1 MVLFF
6 ILSGYSPVQL
16 RHTRGIFNS
25 HPQVTK
31 FWGGGDTPKKGT
43 TLKLKISEVTDF
55 VKEIVCIG
63 VIDPVE
69 SKSGLFIL
77 ARPIPSI
84 ILTFFVQNLT
94 NSSKTRRQPMIFRV
108 TDALI

>member
-1 MVLFF
+1 MVSFF
-6 ILSGYSPVQL
+6 ILSGYS
-16 RHTRGIFNS
+16 
-25 HPQVTK
+25 
-31 FWGGGDTPKKGT
+31 PKKGT

-84 ILTFFVQNLT
+84 IL
-94 NSSKTRRQPMIFRV
+94 SKT
-108 TDALI
+108 

>member
-1 MVLFF
+1 MVSFF
-6 ILSGYSPVQL
+6 ILSGYSP
-16 RHTRGIFNS
+16 
-25 HPQVTK
+25 
-31 FWGGGDTPKKGT
+31 KKGT
-43 TLKLKISEVTDF
+43 TLKMKISEVTDF

-84 ILTFFVQNLT
+84 ILAIFVQNLT
-94 NSSKTRRQPMIFRV
+94 KSLKTSG
-108 TDALI
+108 